1 MNNNPINWLLF
12 ILLSFIWGSSFI
24 LMKEGMVGLTAF
36 QVASIRIISAG
47 IVLLPVAIMS
57 IRLIPKKL
65 MFIVFMS
72 GALGSLIPAY
82 LFCVAE
88 QQVDSALAGV
98 LNSLTPIFV
107 IIAGAMFFNSR
118 IAVNKVIGILIALFG
133 SVLLFLF
140 QPNFSSNSNV
150 IHISY
155 IILATALY
163 GYNVN
168 MVHKHLKHIPSIRIA
183 AVAMLLNSIP
193 AFVVLFFTGYFNQDL
208 FDKTILISTG
218 YSAILGIFGTAAATI
233 LFYMLLKRAGSIFA
247 SMVTY
252 GIPIVAIFWGIVYGE
267 EVGWKQVLGMAVI
280 LVGVFVANRKPAQ
293 TVPVIN
299 E

>member
-1 MNNNPINWLLF
+1 MNNKPINWLLF

-24 LMKEGMVGLTAF
+24 LMKEGMRGLTAF
-36 QVASIRIISAG
+36 QVASIRIIAAG
-47 IVLLPVAIMS
+47 IVLLPVAINS
-57 IRLIPKKL
+57 IRLIPKRL

-82 LFCVAE
+82 LFCIAE
-88 QQVDSALAGV
+88 QKIDSALAGV

-107 IIAGAMFFNSR
+107 IIAGAMFFNNR
-118 IAVNKVIGILIALFG
+118 IAANKVVGILIAFFG

-140 QPNFSSNSNV
+140 QPGFSSNSNV

-155 IILATALY
+155 IIIATALY

-168 MVHKHLKHIPSIRIA
+168 MVHKYLKQIPSIRIA
-183 AVAMLLNSIP
+183 AVAMLLNAIP
-193 AFVVLFFTGYFNQDL
+193 AFIVLFLTGYFNQDL
-208 FDKTILISTG
+208 LDKNVLIATG
-218 YSAILGIFGTAAATI
+218 YSSILGIFGTAVATI
-233 LFYMLLKRAGSIFA
+233 LFYMLLKRAGSVFA

-252 GIPIVAIFWGIVYGE
+252 GIPIVAIFWGIIYGE

-280 LVGVFVANRKPAQ
+280 LLGVFVVNRKPTQ

>member
-1 MNNNPINWLLF
+1 MNNNPLNWLLF
-12 ILLSFIWGSSFI
+12 VLLSFIWGSSFI

-47 IVLLPVAIMS
+47 IVLLPVAINS
-57 IRLIPKKL
+57 IRLIPKRI

-72 GALGSLIPAY
+72 GALGSLLPAY

-88 QQVDSALAGV
+88 QKVDSALAGV

-107 IIAGAMFFNSR
+107 IIAGALFFNSR
-118 IAVNKVIGILIALFG
+118 IAANKVVGILIAFLG

-155 IILATALY
+155 IILATAMY

-168 MVHKHLKHIPSIRIA
+168 MVHRHLKQIPSIRIA

-193 AFVVLFFTGYFNQDL
+193 AFVVLFLTGYFNQDL
-208 FDKTILISTG
+208 MDRTVLISTG
-218 YSAILGIFGTAAATI
+218 YSAILGIFGTAVATI
-233 LFYMLLKRAGSIFA
+233 LFYILLKRAGSIFA

-280 LVGVFVANRKPAQ
+280 LAGVFVANKKPKQ
-293 TVPVIN
+293 VVPLMN